1 MFYANKKTTVT
12 ANQAQQSAK
21 ILANVKS
28 LLEKKLIDIKDNSIF
43 LHPKLW
49 KDEPAA
55 INWMKCL
62 QIYCILKRQFKEK
75 DTLNFYDITSNRAI
89 GIIANKKAKLIDFE
103 FKHQE

>member
-1 MFYANKKTTVT
+1 MFYANKKTTAT
-12 ANQAQQSAK
+12 ANQAQQTAK

-28 LLEKKLIDIKDNSIF
+28 LLEKKLISIESNSIF
-43 LHPKLW
+43 LQPQLW

-62 QIYCILKRQFKEK
+62 QIYCMLKRQFKETE
-75 DTLNFYDITSNRAI
+75 TLNFYDINTKQAI
-89 GIIANKKAKLIDFE
+89 GIIANKRAKLIDLE

>member
-1 MFYANKKTTVT
+1 MFYANKKTTVA

-28 LLEKKLIDIKDNSIF
+28 LLEKKLITINDKAIF
-43 LHPKLW
+43 LYPQLW
-49 KDEPAA
+49 KDAPSA

-62 QIYCILKRQFKEK
+62 QIYCILKRQIKES
-75 DTLNFYDITSNRAI
+75 DTLNFYDITSQQAI